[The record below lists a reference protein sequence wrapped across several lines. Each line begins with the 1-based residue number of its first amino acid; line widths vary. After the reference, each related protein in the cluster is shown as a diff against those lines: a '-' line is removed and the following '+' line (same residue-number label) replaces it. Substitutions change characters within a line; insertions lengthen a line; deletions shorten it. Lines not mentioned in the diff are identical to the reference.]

1 MKLHKIDFKIKT
13 VTRNEEDHYIIIK
26 GSKQEEE
33 VTIVNIYAPN
43 IETPKYIRQILMDL
57 K

>member
-13 VTRNEEDHYIIIK
+13 VTRNKEDHCIIIK

-33 VTIVNIYAPN
+33 ATIVNIYAPN